1 MEGPKPSLSDDEDD
15 PTPMTGH
22 HPATLLTKRG
32 KLLVRPDPT
41 PFSTKWDAELAKV
54 GKNPQMSLKKFKHMK
69 SPARKIEL
77 LTKEEFQAE
86 LRRAKDATTAIG
98 STTQSAL
105 QTLQGIQFSTPSPHT
120 STVLI
125 QPDTPPTLSLP
136 PPARPPLL
144 TLPPR
149 APPPRIVQDAPVA
162 QAADVIY
169 APLAYIPYLP
179 LDVALP
185 RGHMLHFQPEPSDIY
200 DTGNG
205 ELFHPGFLSVG
216 GRRRRVAIPGG
227 LVYIRPKHVKIV
239 VKSKSYGTRK
249 ELTDFIRGRFPVGG
263 VIDQKT
269 YSSARLPFAALAKLP
284 GTVLIT
290 Y

>member
-1 MEGPKPSLSDDEDD
+1 MKHDTDISDDEDD
-15 PTPMTGH
+15 PTPMSGR
-22 HPATLLTKRG
+22 HPATLRTTRG
-32 KLLVRPDPT
+32 TLVVRPDP
-41 PFSTKWDAELAKV
+41 KV
-54 GKNPQMSLKKFKHMK
+54 EKPEMSLTKFKKMK
-69 SPARKIEL
+69 SPAKKIET

-86 LRRAKDATTAIG
+86 LRRAKEATSVIG

-105 QTLQGIQFSTPSPHT
+105 HTLQGIQFSTPSPTHT
-120 STVLI
+120 SKVLI
-125 QPDTPPTLSLP
+125 QANT
-136 PPARPPLL
+136 PPLL
-144 TLPPR
+144 TLPPP
-149 APPPRIVQDAPVA
+149 ADPPTLNIPPHADPPALNIPPLGPPPIIQEA
-162 QAADVIY
+162 QEAQEEDVIY

-185 RGHMLHFQPEPSDIY
+185 RGHRLRFRPDPSDVY

-239 VKSKSYGTRK
+239 VKRKSYGTRK
-249 ELTDFIRGRFPVGG
+249 ELTDFLRGRFPVGG
-263 VIDQKT
+263 VIDAKV